1 MARALHR
8 GERMARAFWKGS
20 LSFGL
25 VDIPVS
31 LRPALKGNELS
42 FTLLNTKDFQPVGYK
57 RFDKLTGEDVPWE
70 QIVKGYEYQP
80 DEYVVLS
87 DEELKRANAKATQ
100 TVEIVEFVDLEEI
113 DPLLFDTPYHVEP
126 LKKGS
131 KSYALLRDAMK
142 KTGKV
147 GIAKVVLR
155 TRQHVAALLVRG
167 QALVLMVLRYAHE
180 LRSAEEVEAP
190 SEEAVTSQKELQM
203 AEQLIEGMAA
213 KWKPA
218 QFHDEYRDD
227 VLHLVEQK
235 VKSHQ
240 THTIVEAPAGEREEA
255 PAREVVD
262 LMPLLK
268 KSLEKASSHDQ
279 RKTGTHPARARGK
292 NGESRAHHSAHRG
305 PPRSA

>member
-1 MARALHR
+1 
-8 GERMARAFWKGS
+8 MARAFWKGS
-20 LSFGL
+20 VSFGL

-31 LRPALKGNELS
+31 LRPALESKDLS
-42 FTLLNTKDFQPVGYK
+42 FTLLNKKDFQPVGYK
-57 RFDKLTGEDVPWE
+57 RYDKNTGQDVPWE
-70 QIVKGYEYQP
+70 QIVKGYEYEP

-87 DEELKRANAKATQ
+87 DDELKRANTKATQ
-100 TVEIVEFVDLEEI
+100 TIEIIEFVDQEEI

-155 TRQHVAALLVRG
+155 TRQHVAALMVRDK
-167 QALVLMVLRYAHE
+167 ALVLLLLRYAHE
-180 LRSAEEVEAP
+180 LRSVEDVDAP
-190 SEEAVTSQKELQM
+190 GEKAVTSQKELEM

-213 KWKPA
+213 KWKPT

-227 VLHLVEQK
+227 VLRLVDQK
-235 VKSHQ
+235 VKAHQ
-240 THTIVEAPAGEREEA
+240 THTIVEPAAGEEPA
-255 PAREVVD
+255 PKKEVVD

-268 KSLEKASSHDQ
+268 KSLEQSRA
-279 RKTGTHPARARGK
+279 PAPEPPAESAPRGRAGK
-292 NGESRAHHSAHRG
+292 NGAKRGHHPAHRTHR
-305 PPRSA
+305 RSA